1 MNQCQQYDLSTLGI
15 IRVSGE
21 DAERFLQGQLTNDVT
36 RVAAGRSQLGGYCT
50 PKGRMIASMRLLPLQ
65 GDFVL
70 LLPQE
75 RLAAVLQRL
84 SMFVLMS
91 KVTLSDASAE
101 LRAIGLSGD
110 CGAAL
115 PTAETPAEA
124 DDTIAAQDGV
134 AIVRLADAAP
144 RYLLVG
150 PGDAVAQRQQQLASV
165 APAATE
171 QQWRLQD
178 IRAGLPTVFDQTA
191 EAFVPQMLN
200 LQSVNGVSFTKG
212 CYTGQEVVARMQYLG
227 KLKRRMYRIA
237 IHGECPPPGT
247 DLYSPQSSS
256 GQGGGKIVMSAPTAE
271 GGCEALAVV
280 EVASAGSGEIRVADQ
295 NGAVV
300 EFLQLPYA
308 VEEASQGS

>member
-1 MNQCQQYDLSTLGI
+1 MNQCQQYDLSALGM

-21 DAERFLQGQLTNDVT
+21 DAEHFLQGQLTNDVSQ
-36 RVAAGRSQLGGYCT
+36 VAAGRSQLSGYCT

-65 GDFVL
+65 GDFIL
-70 LLPQE
+70 LLPKE
-75 RLAAVLQRL
+75 RLPAVLQRL
-84 SMFVLMS
+84 GMFVLMS
-91 KVTLSDASAE
+91 KVTLGDASTE

-110 CGAAL
+110 CGAVL
-115 PTAETPAEA
+115 TAGETPAEA
-124 DDTIAAQDGV
+124 DDSITAQDGV
-134 AIVRLADAAP
+134 TIVRLAGAAP

-150 PGDAVAQRQQQLASV
+150 PGDAVARRQQQLANV
-165 APAATE
+165 AAAAPE
-171 QQWRLQD
+171 QQWWLLD
-178 IRAGLPTVFDQTA
+178 IRAGLPTVFDRTA

-200 LQSVNGVSFTKG
+200 MQSVNGVSFNKG

-227 KLKRRMYRIA
+227 KLKRRMYRVA

-280 EVASAGSGEIRVADQ
+280 EVANIGSDEVRVADQ

-308 VEEASQGS
+308 VEEKG

>member
-1 MNQCQQYDLSTLGI
+1 MNQCQQFDLSTLGM

-21 DAERFLQGQLTNDVT
+21 DAEHFLQGQLTNDVS
-36 RVAAGRSQLGGYCT
+36 RVTAGRSQLSGYCT

-70 LLPQE
+70 LLPKE

-84 SMFVLMS
+84 GMFVLMS
-91 KVTLSDASAE
+91 QVTLSDASAE
-101 LRAIGLSGD
+101 LQAIGLSGD

-115 PTAETPAEA
+115 PAAETPTAA
-124 DDTIAAQDGV
+124 DDSIEAQDGV
-134 AIVRLADAAP
+134 TIVRLADAAP

-150 PGDAVAQRQQQLASV
+150 PGDAVAQRQQQLASL
-165 APAATE
+165 APTASG
-171 QQWRLQD
+171 QQWWLQE
-178 IRAGLPTVFDQTA
+178 IRAGLPTVFAETA

-200 LQSVNGVSFTKG
+200 MQSVNGVSFSKG

-227 KLKRRMYRIA
+227 KLKRRMYRVA
-237 IHGECPPPGT
+237 IHGECPPPGA

-280 EVASAGSGEIRVADQ
+280 EVANVGSGEFRVADQ
-295 NGAVV
+295 NGAIV

-308 VEEASQGS
+308 IEEKS

>member
-1 MNQCQQYDLSTLGI
+1 MNQCQQFDLSTLGM

-21 DAERFLQGQLTNDVT
+21 DAEHFLQGQLTNDVS
-36 RVAAGRSQLGGYCT
+36 RVTAGRSQLSGYCT

-70 LLPQE
+70 LLPKE

-84 SMFVLMS
+84 GMFVLMS
-91 KVTLSDASAE
+91 QVTLSDASAE
-101 LRAIGLSGD
+101 LQAIGLSGG
-110 CGAAL
+110 CGDAL
-115 PTAETPAEA
+115 PAAETPTAA
-124 DDTIAAQDGV
+124 DDSIEAQDGV
-134 AIVRLADAAP
+134 TIVRLADAAP

-150 PGDAVAQRQQQLASV
+150 PGDAVAQRQQQLASL
-165 APAATE
+165 APTASG
-171 QQWRLQD
+171 QQWWLQE
-178 IRAGLPTVFDQTA
+178 IRAGLPTVFAETA

-200 LQSVNGVSFTKG
+200 MQSVNGVSFSKG

-227 KLKRRMYRIA
+227 KLKRRMYRVA
-237 IHGECPPPGT
+237 IHGECPPPGA

-280 EVASAGSGEIRVADQ
+280 EVANVGSGEFRVADQ
-295 NGAVV
+295 NGAIV

-308 VEEASQGS
+308 IEEKS